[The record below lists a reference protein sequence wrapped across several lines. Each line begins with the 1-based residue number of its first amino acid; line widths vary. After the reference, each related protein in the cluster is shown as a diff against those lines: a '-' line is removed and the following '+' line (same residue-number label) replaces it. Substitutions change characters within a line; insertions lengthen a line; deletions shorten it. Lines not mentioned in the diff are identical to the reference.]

1 MSLTTPYREQ
11 FLIAD
16 GSRTTFPFDDHG
28 DGFDAISKNYVK
40 CEVYNA
46 DGSVIVPD
54 FTVDLSAKTITITSL
69 TTPDGQILNA
79 PQSGAIVRIYRDVPE
94 TQNTTVQA
102 LQASTAKQIVQNFD
116 NIVAMI
122 QELQYANEHFTLR
135 STLPQRDLQIDL
147 LRDIDDQ
154 KLVYWDKEKRK
165 LVVTNYR
172 QDEILL
178 PTDKEDILSQA
189 NKYSDAQNNVL
200 EERINDNISS
210 LESTINGKLSAVDT
224 QIDAN
229 ADAILKTREDFASAD
244 QTIRDDMNAEDSRLQ
259 TQITAQATAITTNK
273 NDIDELGDDLAEIQA
288 KIPESASGTNHLIT
302 KQQLLDEEM
311 DIRDDMNQTDSEL
324 QSQITVQAAAIATLD
339 AEKLDKN
346 QGDINAGKYLI
357 VGNDG
362 NIELTTSGGG
372 GGGLGSV
379 THDETLSGAGT
390 EASPL
395 GVAKNLSVEELT
407 VGTDEG
413 TLNLSIT
420 AGVATIATNNGLDI
434 VSPTKFDAAPT
445 TDDATAWA
453 DVNPTALV
461 TKQQVAT
468 AVSEAGSGSSY
479 TAGTGIDITSGVI
492 SVKYPVLT
500 NKSPSAQNVVYTNDN
515 TISASITNTV
525 AFGHGISTLNS
536 YGVLIGMFSSLSGA
550 NAVAIGDSTSA
561 KANGVA
567 VGRSCKAGIDSVS
580 VGYIDASTSANSQ
593 KCVTIGR
600 YAYNKENNS
609 VAIGYSAG
617 VKATDSIAIGK
628 YATVDSNAT
637 HAIQIGSTGSQ
648 TTNSD
653 ANTFKVGNANGNFEI
668 MSADG
673 TIPAERMSA
682 TAGTTGQVLTKTDTG
697 MVWQDSSGGTTI
709 TLKEYDE

>member
-16 GSRTTFPFDDHG
+16 GVTTIFPFDDHG

-178 PTDKEDILSQA
+178 PADKEDILSQA

-210 LESTINGKLSAVDT
+210 LESTINGKLAAAGA

-229 ADAILKTREDFASAD
+229 ADAILKTREDFANSD
-244 QTIRDDMNAEDSRLQ
+244 QAIRDDMNAEDSRLQ
-259 TQITAQATAITTNK
+259 TQITAQAAAITTNK
-273 NDIDELGDDLAEIQA
+273 NDIDELGDDVAEIQA

-311 DIRDDMNQTDSEL
+311 DIREDMNQSDSEL
-324 QSQITVQAAAIATLD
+324 QSQITAQAAAIATLD
-339 AEKLDKN
+339 SEKLDKN
-346 QGDINAGKYLI
+346 QGSINAGKVLT
-357 VGNDG
+357 VGEDG
-362 NIELTTSGGG
+362 LVVPTAGGT
-372 GGGLGSV
+372 GGGLQAVS
-379 THDETLSGAGT
+379 HDNTLSGAGT
-390 EASPL
+390 DDSPL
-395 GVAKNLSVEELT
+395 GLSEAIKDEIADKAPKETVEALT
-407 VGTDEG
+407 QIINGIIGDYVKKSGDTMTGALNVPEITVQTAEG
-413 TLNLSIT
+413 TFTVSVV
-420 AGVATIATNNGLDI
+420 AGVVTIATNNGLDFASH
-434 VSPTKFDAAPT
+434 VKFDYAPT
-445 TDDATAWA
+445 TDDNTTWA
-453 DVNPTALV
+453 NALDTSFV
-461 TKQQVAT
+461 RKAQVA
-468 AVSEAGSGSSY
+468 AAISSFEALPDQTGNAGKFLKTDGSKASWEKVPQ
-479 TAGTGIDITSGVI
+479 AGTKVIIRRGI
-492 SVKYPVLT
+492 
-500 NKSPSAQNVVYTNDN
+500 
-515 TISASITNTV
+515 
-525 AFGHGISTLNS
+525 
-536 YGVLIGMFSSLSGA
+536 
-550 NAVAIGDSTSA
+550 
-561 KANGVA
+561 
-567 VGRSCKAGIDSVS
+567 
-580 VGYIDASTSANSQ
+580 
-593 KCVTIGR
+593 
-600 YAYNKENNS
+600 
-609 VAIGYSAG
+609 
-617 VKATDSIAIGK
+617 
-628 YATVDSNAT
+628 
-637 HAIQIGSTGSQ
+637 
-648 TTNSD
+648 
-653 ANTFKVGNANGNFEI
+653 
-668 MSADG
+668 
-673 TIPAERMSA
+673 
-682 TAGTTGQVLTKTDTG
+682 
-697 MVWQDSSGGTTI
+697 
-709 TLKEYDE
+709 

>member
-16 GSRTTFPFDDHG
+16 GVRTIFPFDDHG

-178 PTDKEDILSQA
+178 PADKEDILSQA

-200 EERINDNISS
+200 EERISDNISS

-244 QTIRDDMNAEDSRLQ
+244 QAIRDDMNAEDSRLQ

-273 NDIDELGDDLAEIQA
+273 NDIDELGDDVAEIQA

-311 DIRDDMNQTDSEL
+311 DLRDDMNQSDSEL
-324 QSQITVQAAAIATLD
+324 QSQITAQAAAIATLGSG
-339 AEKLDKN
+339 KLDKN
-346 QGDINAGKYLI
+346 QGSINAGKVLT
-357 VGNDG
+357 VGEDG
-362 NIELTTSGGG
+362 LVIPSAGGT
-372 GGGLGSV
+372 GGGLQAVS
-379 THDETLSGAGT
+379 HDNTMSGAGT
-390 EASPL
+390 DDSPL
-395 GVAKNLSVEELT
+395 GLSEAIKDEIADKAPKETVEALT
-407 VGTDEG
+407 QIINGIIGDYVKKSGDTMTGALNVPEITVQTAEG
-413 TLNLSIT
+413 TFTVSVV
-420 AGVATIATNNGLDI
+420 AGVVTIATNNGLDI
-434 VSPTKFDAAPT
+434 ISPTKFDKAPT
-445 TDDATAWA
+445 TDDNTTYANAL
-453 DVNPTALV
+453 DVSLMRKA
-461 TKQQVAT
+461 QVAT
-468 AVSEAGSGSSY
+468 AIADALANIDALPDQTGNAG
-479 TAGTGIDITSGVI
+479 
-492 SVKYPVLT
+492 KVLT
-500 NKSPSAQNVVYTNDN
+500 
-515 TISASITNTV
+515 
-525 AFGHGISTLNS
+525 
-536 YGVLIGMFSSLSGA
+536 
-550 NAVAIGDSTSA
+550 
-561 KANGVA
+561 
-567 VGRSCKAGIDSVS
+567 
-580 VGYIDASTSANSQ
+580 
-593 KCVTIGR
+593 
-600 YAYNKENNS
+600 
-609 VAIGYSAG
+609 
-617 VKATDSIAIGK
+617 TD
-628 YATVDSNAT
+628 
-637 HAIQIGSTGSQ
+637 GSTAS
-648 TTNSD
+648 
-653 ANTFKVGNANGNFEI
+653 
-668 MSADG
+668 
-673 TIPAERMSA
+673 
-682 TAGTTGQVLTKTDTG
+682 
-697 MVWQDSSGGTTI
+697 WQDPSGGTTI